1 MYKPPFEFEMIMT
14 KLPKV
19 KGAEKNS
26 SISCE
31 LISLGKCMVR

>member
-1 MYKPPFEFEMIMT
+1 MYKPPFEFERSKR

-19 KGAEKNS
+19 KGVEKSN

-31 LISLGKCMVR
+31 HISLGKCMVR